1 MWSRKSRCFRFD
13 VFSEQAC
20 SKQEFLNRQS
30 SLRHDFYEA
39 IWEFV
44 LSVSYFAGSWV
55 RIMYL
60 ISDAVTLQS
69 LLKAFR
75 SAGAVYRVYA

>member
-1 MWSRKSRCFRFD
+1 MT
-13 VFSEQAC
+13 
-20 SKQEFLNRQS
+20 
-30 SLRHDFYEA
+30 DFYEA
-39 IWEFV
+39 LWEFV

-55 RIMYL
+55 KIKYL

-69 LLKAFR
+69 ILKAFR